1 MIAQWAASLL
11 LFRPGPTHVEGDRK
25 KLHKLDYHSNY
36 ELKRAETS
44 LTSPPLCTCK
54 GQKDF
59 QGSQLHS
66 TEFSSGMLSK
76 SREVLIVGGGNS
88 AIDCASLMS
97 MSRKDH
103 QVTML
108 CKQASVPPS
117 VLSCM
122 IHVCMIHVCT
132 IHVCMIHVCMIHVCM
147 IHVCMIHV
155 CMIHVCTIH
164 VCMIHVCMIHV
175 CMIHVCMIHVCTSV
189 CPTTTP
195 LVYTLPLVYIT
206 AAPCVPP
213 YVLTTPTY
221 VAPCWS

>member
-11 LFRPGPTHVEGDRK
+11 LFRPGPTHVEGDGK

-155 CMIHVCTIH
+155 C
-164 VCMIHVCMIHV
+164 
-175 CMIHVCMIHVCTSV
+175 TSV

>member
-122 IHVCMIHVCT
+122 IHVCMIHVC
-132 IHVCMIHVCMIHVCM
+132 
-147 IHVCMIHV
+147 
-155 CMIHVCTIH
+155 
-164 VCMIHVCMIHV
+164 
-175 CMIHVCMIHVCTSV
+175 MIHVCTSV